1 MSARKRG
8 KVLARPATVEQ
19 TAEPEKCEE
28 VQVRE
33 SIQCLRRRCVCVFV
47 CVCVGGGGGGGDCVV

>member
-19 TAEPEKCEE
+19 TAEPENCEE

-33 SIQCLRRRCVCVFV
+33 SIQCQWIEWR
-47 CVCVGGGGGGGDCVV
+47 GGEGGATV